1 MSKSSTNSFNQA
13 LLNNK
18 FDQKIPL
25 RILLEKLFL
34 ETTKFFLECFQ
45 TKINTSHI
53 QKKFKEE
60 CPLFCEETQIPDSY
74 EKLKK
79 PYNRNLAFYIKHG
92 PHGGYFRSHQFFKNV
107 KQNFYPQFP
116 MQLSPFCELEMKT
129 NNTFAKDFEVKKVE
143 PSEEEK
149 EEISNNKN
157 NETGQVIKELNL
169 DDIFGINTT
178 HIQRY
183 NNIIQHPLYDVF
195 VKIPGKMWK
204 IKVQTEDGTTL
215 YGPFMTEFIYNF
227 IGKYYEKW
235 EDEHPEMLNGI
246 TILVFDIVSD
256 VHYLP
261 RMLKKI
267 LDEQKEKAEKSGKNF
282 SFTDFSL
289 NNLEM

>member
-1 MSKSSTNSFNQA
+1 MNTTISQVNKS
-13 LLNNK
+13 
-18 FDQKIPL
+18 
-25 RILLEKLFL
+25 E
-34 ETTKFFLECFQ
+34 
-45 TKINTSHI
+45 
-53 QKKFKEE
+53 
-60 CPLFCEETQIPDSY
+60 
-74 EKLKK
+74 
-79 PYNRNLAFYIKHG
+79 
-92 PHGGYFRSHQFFKNV
+92 NV

-129 NNTFAKDFEVKKVE
+129 NNTFAKNFEVKKVE

-157 NETGQVIKELNL
+157 NENGQVIKELNL

-256 VHYLP
+256 VQYYSDEPHANLSAVPLYYLSKLA
-261 RMLKKI
+261 RKDVKVVLLI
-267 LDEQKEKAEKSGKNF
+267 SGSIIVSK
-282 SFTDFSL
+282 L
-289 NNLEM
+289 L